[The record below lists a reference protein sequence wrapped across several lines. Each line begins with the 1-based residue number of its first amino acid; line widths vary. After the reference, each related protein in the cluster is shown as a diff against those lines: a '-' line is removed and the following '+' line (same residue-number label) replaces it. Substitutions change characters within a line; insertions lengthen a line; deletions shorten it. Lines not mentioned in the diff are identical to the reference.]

1 MTNAVARSPANAVI
15 IIRARC
21 SVPAA
26 SLFALEEGDMPSP
39 TPEEKALMAD
49 TPRGTFVLMI
59 VVAIL
64 LFAGWAAL
72 YFGRFL
78 GNGPVH

>member
-1 MTNAVARSPANAVI
+1 VI
-15 IIRARC
+15 IIRAGFP
-21 SVPAA
+21 VPPAG
-26 SLFALEEGDMPSP
+26 SFALEEGDMPSP

-49 TPRGTFVLMI
+49 APRGTFVLMI
-59 VVAIL
+59 VIAVL

-78 GNGPVH
+78 GNGPVR

>member
-1 MTNAVARSPANAVI
+1 
-15 IIRARC
+15 
-21 SVPAA
+21 
-26 SLFALEEGDMPSP
+26 MPSP

-49 TPRGTFVLMI
+49 APRGTFVMMMVI
-59 VVAIL
+59 AVL

-78 GNGPVH
+78 GNGLVR

>member
-1 MTNAVARSPANAVI
+1 
-15 IIRARC
+15 
-21 SVPAA
+21 
-26 SLFALEEGDMPSP
+26 MPSP

-49 TPRGTFVLMI
+49 APRGTFVLMI
-59 VVAIL
+59 VIAVL

-78 GNGPVH
+78 GNGLVH